1 MAVAPQA
8 KEPIRTRGIRVEGAR
23 ATQEGILLFKR
34 ILTLG
39 AALLMATS
47 MAACTTTQKSAS
59 AGAVAGAV
67 IGGATTGTFT
77 GAAVGAT
84 VGGISGAVAGEL
96 LGRYDKDP
104 TQCVWQDRYG
114 ERYLAPCSPNG

>member
-1 MAVAPQA
+1 MHSRLWGSGNQYQFRRVNPLI
-8 KEPIRTRGIRVEGAR
+8 KPI
-23 ATQEGILLFKR
+23 LSF
-34 ILTLG
+34 G

-47 MAACTTTQKSAS
+47 MAACTTTQKSAG

-84 VGGISGAVAGEL
+84 VGGITGAVAGEL
-96 LGRYDKDP
+96 IGRYDKDP
-104 TQCVWQDRYG
+104 TQCVWEDRDGDRYI
-114 ERYLAPCSPNG
+114 APCSPNG

>member
-1 MAVAPQA
+1 MI
-8 KEPIRTRGIRVEGAR
+8 KPILSV
-23 ATQEGILLFKR
+23 
-34 ILTLG
+34 G
-39 AALLMATS
+39 AALMMATTMS
-47 MAACTTTQKSAS
+47 ACTTTQKSAG

-84 VGGISGAVAGEL
+84 VGGITGAVAGEL
-96 LGRYDKDP
+96 IGRYDKDP
-104 TQCVWQDRYG
+104 TQCVWEDRRG

>member
-1 MAVAPQA
+1 MPPRRISVWGSGNH
-8 KEPIRTRGIRVEGAR
+8 KL
-23 ATQEGILLFKR
+23 TQEGQSLIKP

-47 MAACTTTQKSAS
+47 MAACTTTQKSAG

-84 VGGISGAVAGEL
+84 VGGITGAVAGEL
-96 LGRYDKDP
+96 IGRYDKDP
-104 TQCVWQDRYG
+104 TQCVWEDRDGDRYI
-114 ERYLAPCSPNG
+114 APCSPNG